1 MRRRFLLTASALAAT
16 TPAIARAQGG
26 KVFRV
31 GILVGGQRE
40 PFWSNFRSTLKDL
53 GYVEGSNIKFE
64 YRSAEFVL
72 ERLDALAAELVALNV
87 DVLVAV
93 QTPAALAAKKATRTI
108 PIVLAGVGDAV
119 ATGLVAS
126 LARPEANL
134 TGVSTATAELAG
146 KSVELLKE
154 ILPAARRIA
163 TLANAPDPFHKPFL
177 DQLEKAGSQGGVA
190 IERVMIE
197 READLEP
204 AFARLGGGAVDAV
217 IVQPSLSPALTAAL
231 ALKHRL
237 PSAAASRRFADSGGL
252 LAYAADIQH
261 IYRDSAVYLDKILKG
276 AKPGDLPV
284 QGPIQIE
291 LVINLRTAKALGV
304 TVPQSLL
311 IRADEVLE

>member
-1 MRRRFLLTASALAAT
+1 MKRRTLLAVTASAMTLPVAG
-16 TPAIARAQGG
+16 RAQGG

-31 GILVGGQRE
+31 GVLVVGQRE
-40 PFWSNFRSTLKDL
+40 PFWSIFRNTLKDL
-53 GYVEGSNIKFE
+53 GYVEGTNIAFE
-64 YRSAEFVL
+64 FRSAEFVPA
-72 ERLDALAAELVALNV
+72 RLDALAAELVALKV

-93 QTPAALAAKKATRTI
+93 QTPAALAAKKATQTI
-108 PIVLAGVGDAV
+108 PVVLAGVGDAV
-119 ATGLVAS
+119 ATGLVTS

-163 TLANAPDPFHKPFL
+163 AIANAPDPFHKPFL
-177 DQLEKAGSQGGVA
+177 EQLEKAGSQGGVA

-204 AFARLGGGAVDAV
+204 AFARLVDIDAV
-217 IVQPSLSPALTAAL
+217 IVQPSLSVKLTAEL

-237 PSAAASRRFADSGGL
+237 PSASASRRFTDAGGL

-261 IYRDSAVYLDKILKG
+261 LYRDSAVYLDKILKG
-276 AKPGDLPV
+276 TKPGDLPV
-284 QGPIQIE
+284 QGPVQIE
-291 LVINLRTAKALGV
+291 LVINLRTAKVLGI
-304 TVPQSLL
+304 TVPQSIL
-311 IRADEVLE
+311 IRADEVIE